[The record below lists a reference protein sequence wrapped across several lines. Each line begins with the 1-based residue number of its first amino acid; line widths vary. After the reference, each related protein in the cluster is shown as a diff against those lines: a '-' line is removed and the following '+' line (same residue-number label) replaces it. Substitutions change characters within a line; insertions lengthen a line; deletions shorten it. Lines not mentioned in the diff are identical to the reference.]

1 MSIDP
6 EMAGKLAELKK
17 QLEEVTGREIDAS
30 PEQLAIFAF
39 PVGSAFYAAADES
52 AEVLW
57 RRIIFPGKFCVT
69 PVRLLE
75 ASGRSTTG
83 SDGKSTHEPPSQPTE
98 MWVGGCEID
107 FVVNLEFPAR
117 PVVGH
122 RISQAQPAIRRVT
135 RKRLVFHIYIVAV
148 ELMQPHFAGKVGA
161 GANSTPPHHVV
172 DIEPQRALDRRAAA
186 TPSAAK
192 SAHLGRSNFPKSTV

>member
-83 SDGKSTHEPPSQPTE
+83 SDGKSVFLLSEFICSGANEFSEPVYLLATPHVATACYMTMTHEIIPRDPPSPPFND
-98 MWVGGCEID
+98 V
-107 FVVNLEFPAR
+107 
-117 PVVGH
+117 
-122 RISQAQPAIRRVT
+122 RITAYSWAPNGIAAPNISFDWRCRV
-135 RKRLVFHIYIVAV
+135 
-148 ELMQPHFAGKVGA
+148 
-161 GANSTPPHHVV
+161 
-172 DIEPQRALDRRAAA
+172 
-186 TPSAAK
+186 PSAEIIFGP
-192 SAHLGRSNFPKSTV
+192 GRPEA

>member
-39 PVGSAFYAAADES
+39 PVGSAFYAAADEG
-52 AEVLW
+52 AEVSW
-57 RRIIFPGKFCVT
+57 RRIIFPGKFCVS

-83 SDGKSTHEPPSQPTE
+83 SDGKSIFLLSGFICSGLNEFSEPAYLLATPHVATACYMTMTHEIIPLNPPNPPFNDVQITAYSWAPD
-98 MWVGGCEID
+98 GKAAP
-107 FVVNLEFPAR
+107 N
-117 PVVGH
+117 
-122 RISQAQPAIRRVT
+122 ISFDWRCRV
-135 RKRLVFHIYIVAV
+135 
-148 ELMQPHFAGKVGA
+148 
-161 GANSTPPHHVV
+161 
-172 DIEPQRALDRRAAA
+172 
-186 TPSAAK
+186 PSAEII
-192 SAHLGRSNFPKSTV
+192 F

>member
-148 ELMQPHFAGKVGA
+148 ELMQPHFADAVGA
-161 GANSTPPHHVV
+161 GLYRAPTHHRIY
-172 DIEPQRALDRRAAA
+172 IEPQRALDCWSAAA
-186 TPSAAK
+186 SSAAK
-192 SAHLGRSNFPKSTV
+192 SAHEWKDACR